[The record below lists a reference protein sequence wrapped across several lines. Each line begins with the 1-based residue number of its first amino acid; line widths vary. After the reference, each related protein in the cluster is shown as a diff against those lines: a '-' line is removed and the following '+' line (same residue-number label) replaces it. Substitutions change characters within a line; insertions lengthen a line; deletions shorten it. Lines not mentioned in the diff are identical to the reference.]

1 MSIIKIRRSGSSGS
15 PSELA
20 QGELAYSYL
29 GGTQSN
35 GGDRLYIG
43 TGTET
48 AGVAANIEVIGGKY
62 FTEKLDHVPGVLT
75 ANSALIVDAD
85 GKIDILSVDN
95 ITINGNEISSTNT
108 NGNITL
114 NPNGSGVIDVSSA
127 QIINLANPTSA
138 QHAVTVNYLES
149 TFSANLSI
157 AGDSGTDVITLL
169 NETLVFAG
177 DTGITTT
184 VSSNTVTIDLD
195 DTSVTPG
202 NYGSATSIPTFTVD
216 QQGRLTAAGSA
227 SITTTLTVG
236 ADSGSEDV
244 VSLADDTLIF
254 AGNTGITTTVSDNQI
269 DIDLDDTD
277 VTPGSYGNTTAIAT
291 FTVDQQGRLTAA
303 GTASIATTLT
313 INADLGTPDT
323 VDLIGDTLTFTGNTG
338 ITTTVGS
345 NSIDIN
351 LDDTTVVAGTYG
363 TATEITTFT
372 VDAQGRITSADANTV
387 SIPHSQVNDWDEAV
401 QDTVGGMLTG
411 AQNGITV
418 TYTDDGVGAGY
429 LNFDVADPTITIAGD
444 VAGSATMTNLGNVT
458 ITVAQQ
464 ADSVDLGTHTT
475 GDYVASLVA
484 GTGVTLQNNSGETA
498 TPTISIGQD
507 VSTTANVEFNY
518 GVFTGNLQIDGDF
531 VVGGT
536 TSTISAQNLAV
547 SDNMIYMNQGISV
560 AVTDAVGD
568 GANVV
573 YTTETNNYANG
584 MTVAVSGMDPSS
596 FDVVSAT
603 ILVANSTSFTIA
615 STVTDTFVSGGTAR
629 AKASTNPDLGWAAGY
644 YDSGYAHAGFFRD
657 ASDGYFKPFKGY
669 TPEPDEDVFID
680 TAHASFALA
689 DIQAANFRGALVG
702 NADTTTK
709 WLTARTITLAGDL
722 GGNVTIDGTANVT
735 LTATIQADSVALG
748 TDTTGNYAAD
758 VSVSGNGLS
767 ITGSAGENVSYTVQS
782 NATTLNTGSTIVFR
796 DSNGSFSANTI
807 TAALSGNAT
816 TATTLQTAR
825 TIALSGDV
833 VGSVS
838 FNGSG
843 DVSISTT
850 IQADSVAL
858 GTDTTGN
865 YVQSVGVTA
874 GTGLSVTGTGEG
886 ATVTLAGVN
895 ATTSTKG
902 VASFDSS
909 NFTVTSGAV
918 AISAIDGGTY

>member
-15 PSELA
+15 PQELA

-48 AGVAANIEVIGGKY
+48 NGVAANIEVIGGKY
-62 FTEKLDHVPGVLT
+62 FTEKLDHVPGILT
-75 ANSALIVDAD
+75 ANSALIVDS
-85 GKIDILSVDN
+85 GSKIDIINVDN
-95 ITINGNEISSTNT
+95 ITIDGNQISSTNT
-108 NGNITL
+108 DGNITL
-114 NPNGSGVIDVSSA
+114 NPNGTGAIDASSA
-127 QIINLANPTSA
+127 QIINLANPTAA

-149 TFSANLSI
+149 TFSGNLSI
-157 AGDSGTDVITLL
+157 AGDSGTDVITLI

-177 DTGITTT
+177 DTGIITT
-184 VSSNTVTIDLD
+184 VSANTVTIDLD
-195 DTSVTPG
+195 DT
-202 NYGSATSIPTFTVD
+202 A
-216 QQGRLTAAGSA
+216 
-227 SITTTLTVG
+227 
-236 ADSGSEDV
+236 
-244 VSLADDTLIF
+244 
-254 AGNTGITTTVSDNQI
+254 
-269 DIDLDDTD
+269 

-303 GTASIATTLT
+303 GTSNIAAAATILT
-313 INADLGTPDT
+313 IDADLGTPDT

-345 NSIDIN
+345 NSIDID
-351 LDDTTVVAGTYG
+351 LDDTSVVAGTYG
-363 TATEITTFT
+363 SATATTTFV
-372 VDAQGRITSADANTV
+372 VDAQGRLTSAEANTI
-387 SIPHSQVNDWDEAV
+387 SISHTQVNDWTEAV

-411 AQNGITV
+411 TQNGIAV
-418 TYTDDGVGAGY
+418 TYTDNGEGGGY

-444 VAGSATMTNLGNVT
+444 VAGFATMTNLGDVT

-475 GDYVASLVA
+475 GNYVASLVA
-484 GTGVTLQNNSGETA
+484 GTGVTLLNNSGETA

-518 GVFTGNLQIDGDF
+518 GNFTGDLQIDGNF
-531 VVGGT
+531 TVGGT
-536 TSTISAQNLAV
+536 SSTISATNLSV
-547 SDNMIYMNQGISV
+547 SDNLIYLNSGIDEII
-560 AVTDAVGD
+560 TGAVGD

-573 YTTETNNYANG
+573 YTTESTNFYEVG
-584 MTVAVSGMDPSS
+584 QVITITGMDPSS
-596 FDVVSAT
+596 FDA
-603 ILVANSTSFTIA
+603 LHVAVIAADTTTFTIA
-615 STVTDTFVSGGTAR
+615 STVTDTFVSGGIAR
-629 AKASTNPDLGWAAGY
+629 GNAASNPDLGWVGSY
-644 YDSGYAHAGFFRD
+644 YDGTYAHAGFFRD

-669 TPEPDEDVFID
+669 TPEPDDAVFID
-680 TAHASFALA
+680 TTHASFALA

-709 WLTARTITLAGDL
+709 WQTSRTVTFDGGD
-722 GGNVTIDGTANVT
+722 VTGSFSIDGSGDVGSVA
-735 LTATIQADSVALG
+735 LTVQPNSVALG

-758 VSVSGNGLS
+758 VAVSGNGLS
-767 ITGSAGENVSYTVQS
+767 ITGSAGENVSYSIAS
-782 NATTLNTGSTIVFR
+782 NATTLNTGSTLVFR

-816 TATTLQTAR
+816 TATTLQTAI
-825 TIALSGDV
+825 TIELSGDV

-838 FNGSG
+838 FDGSG

-895 ATTSTKG
+895 ATTSVKG

>member
-15 PSELA
+15 PQELA

-48 AGVAANIEVIGGKY
+48 NGVAANIEVIGGKY
-62 FTEKLDHVPGVLT
+62 FTEKLDHVPGILT
-75 ANSALIVDAD
+75 ANSALIVDS
-85 GKIDILSVDN
+85 GSKIDIINVDN
-95 ITINGNEISSTNT
+95 ITIDGNQISSTNT
-108 NGNITL
+108 DGNITL
-114 NPNGSGVIDVSSA
+114 NPNGTGAIDASSA
-127 QIINLANPTSA
+127 QIINLANPTAA

-149 TFSANLSI
+149 TFSGNLSI
-157 AGDSGTDVITLL
+157 AGDSGTDVITLI

-177 DTGITTT
+177 DTGIITT
-184 VSSNTVTIDLD
+184 VSANTVTIDLD
-195 DTSVTPG
+195 DT
-202 NYGSATSIPTFTVD
+202 A
-216 QQGRLTAAGSA
+216 
-227 SITTTLTVG
+227 
-236 ADSGSEDV
+236 
-244 VSLADDTLIF
+244 
-254 AGNTGITTTVSDNQI
+254 
-269 DIDLDDTD
+269 

-303 GTASIATTLT
+303 GTSNIAAAATILT
-313 INADLGTPDT
+313 IDADLGTPDT

-345 NSIDIN
+345 NSIDID
-351 LDDTTVVAGTYG
+351 LDDTSVVAGTYG
-363 TATEITTFT
+363 SATATTTFV
-372 VDAQGRITSADANTV
+372 VDAQGRLTSAEANTI
-387 SIPHSQVNDWDEAV
+387 SISHTQVNDWTEAV

-411 AQNGITV
+411 TQNGIAV
-418 TYTDDGVGAGY
+418 TYTDNGEGGGY

-444 VAGSATMTNLGNVT
+444 VAGSATMTNLGDVT

-475 GDYVASLVA
+475 GNYVASLVA
-484 GTGVTLQNNSGETA
+484 GTGVTLLNNSGETA

-518 GVFTGNLQIDGDF
+518 GNFTGDLQIDGNF
-531 VVGGT
+531 TVGGT
-536 TSTISAQNLAV
+536 SSTISATNLSV
-547 SDNMIYMNQGISV
+547 SDNLIYLNSGIDEII
-560 AVTDAVGD
+560 TGAVGD
-568 GANVV
+568 GTNVV
-573 YTTETNNYANG
+573 YTTESTNFYEVG
-584 MTVAVSGMDPSS
+584 QVITITGMDPSS
-596 FDVVSAT
+596 FDA
-603 ILVANSTSFTIA
+603 LHVAVIAANTTTFTIA
-615 STVTDTFVSGGTAR
+615 STVTDTFVSGGIARGNTA
-629 AKASTNPDLGWAAGY
+629 SNPDLGWVGSY
-644 YDSGYAHAGFFRD
+644 YDGTYAHAGFFRD

-669 TPEPDEDVFID
+669 TPEPDDAVFID

-709 WLTARTITLAGDL
+709 WQTSRTVTFDGGD
-722 GGNVTIDGTANVT
+722 VTGSFSIDGSGDVGSVA
-735 LTATIQADSVALG
+735 LTVQPNSVALG

-758 VSVSGNGLS
+758 VAVSGNGLS
-767 ITGSAGENVSYTVQS
+767 ITGSAGENVSYSIAS
-782 NATTLNTGSTIVFR
+782 NATTLNTGSTLVFR

-816 TATTLQTAR
+816 TATTLQTAI
-825 TIALSGDV
+825 TIELSGDV

-838 FNGSG
+838 FDGS
-843 DVSISTT
+843 DNVSISTT

-909 NFTVTSGAV
+909 NFTVTTGAV

>member
-48 AGVAANIEVIGGKY
+48 NGVAANIEVIGGKY
-62 FTEKLDHVPGVLT
+62 FTEKLDHVPGILT
-75 ANSALIVDAD
+75 ANSALIVDS
-85 GKIDILSVDN
+85 GSKIDIINVDN
-95 ITINGNEISSTNT
+95 ITIDGNQISSTNT
-108 NGNITL
+108 DGNITL
-114 NPNGSGVIDVSSA
+114 NPNGTGAIDASSA
-127 QIINLANPTSA
+127 QIINLANPTAA

-157 AGDSGTDVITLL
+157 AGDSGTDVITLI

-177 DTGITTT
+177 DTGIITT
-184 VSSNTVTIDLD
+184 VSANTVTIDLD
-195 DTSVTPG
+195 DT
-202 NYGSATSIPTFTVD
+202 A
-216 QQGRLTAAGSA
+216 
-227 SITTTLTVG
+227 
-236 ADSGSEDV
+236 
-244 VSLADDTLIF
+244 
-254 AGNTGITTTVSDNQI
+254 
-269 DIDLDDTD
+269 

-303 GTASIATTLT
+303 GTSNIAAAATILT
-313 INADLGTPDT
+313 IDADLGTPDT

-345 NSIDIN
+345 NSIDID
-351 LDDTTVVAGTYG
+351 LDDTSVVAGTYG
-363 TATEITTFT
+363 SATATTTFV
-372 VDAQGRITSADANTV
+372 VDAQGRLTSAEANTI
-387 SIPHSQVNDWDEAV
+387 SISHTQVNDWTEAV

-411 AQNGITV
+411 TQNGIAV
-418 TYTDDGVGAGY
+418 TYTDNGEGGGY

-444 VAGSATMTNLGNVT
+444 VAGFATMTNLGDVT

-475 GDYVASLVA
+475 GNYVASLVA
-484 GTGVTLQNNSGETA
+484 GTGVTLLNNSGETA

-518 GVFTGNLQIDGDF
+518 GNFTGDLQIDGNF
-531 VVGGT
+531 TVGGT
-536 TSTISAQNLAV
+536 SSTISATNLSV
-547 SDNMIYMNQGISV
+547 SDNLIYLNSGIDEII
-560 AVTDAVGD
+560 TGAVGD

-573 YTTETNNYANG
+573 YTTESTNFYEVG
-584 MTVAVSGMDPSS
+584 QVITITGMDPSS
-596 FDVVSAT
+596 FDA
-603 ILVANSTSFTIA
+603 LHVAVIAADTTTFTIA
-615 STVTDTFVSGGTAR
+615 STVTDTFVSGGIARGNTA
-629 AKASTNPDLGWAAGY
+629 SNPDLGWVGSY
-644 YDSGYAHAGFFRD
+644 YDGTYAHAGFFRD

-669 TPEPDEDVFID
+669 TPEPDDAVFID
-680 TAHASFALA
+680 TTHASFALA

-709 WLTARTITLAGDL
+709 WQTSRTVTFDGGD
-722 GGNVTIDGTANVT
+722 VTGSFSIDGSGDVGSVA
-735 LTATIQADSVALG
+735 LTVQPNSVALG

-758 VSVSGNGLS
+758 VAVSGNGLS
-767 ITGSAGENVSYTVQS
+767 ITGSAGENVSYSIAS
-782 NATTLNTGSTIVFR
+782 NATTLNTGSTLVFR

-816 TATTLQTAR
+816 TATTLQTAI
-825 TIALSGDV
+825 TIELSGDV

-838 FNGSG
+838 FDGS
-843 DVSISTT
+843 DNVSISTT

-895 ATTSTKG
+895 ATTSVKG